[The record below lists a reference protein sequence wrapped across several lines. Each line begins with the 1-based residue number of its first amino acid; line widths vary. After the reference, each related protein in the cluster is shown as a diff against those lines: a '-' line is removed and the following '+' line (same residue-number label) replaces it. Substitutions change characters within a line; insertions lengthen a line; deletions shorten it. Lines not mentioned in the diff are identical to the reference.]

1 MSAVK
6 RLIIRWF
13 KNHLAYLKHTAL
25 FASRCAVMLQ
35 TSASF
40 GGTSTAIPISQAR
53 LQKDERVIFK
63 ALATSTAL
71 LSMVFLLAGCGH
83 GLINRLI

>member
-1 MSAVK
+1 MK
-6 RLIIRWF
+6 
-13 KNHLAYLKHTAL
+13 
-25 FASRCAVMLQ
+25 
-35 TSASF
+35 
-40 GGTSTAIPISQAR
+40 
-53 LQKDERVIFK
+53 IFK